1 MAILFDWLNES
12 GRDQKVLLKRVLSYV
27 LWAVLCHVDKNV
39 HYKDAQSHRL
49 LVLIVRIWHI
59 TPHAG
64 ATTLSYKVVPS
75 PKVMLMHTVD
85 MCNSDR

>member
-1 MAILFDWLNES
+1 
-12 GRDQKVLLKRVLSYV
+12 LLRRVFSYA
-27 LWAVLCHVDKNV
+27 LWAVLCHVDKYV

-59 TPHAG
+59 TPYAG

>member
-49 LVLIVRIWHI
+49 LVLNVRIWHI

-64 ATTLSYKVVPS
+64 AITLSYQVVPS